1 MIAAAA
7 TRRRNAA
14 AATDAGDEKGKAK
27 ANCSRIAAAKVST
40 HNATASD
47 NNKKVVSFKT
57 IDSQT
62 QRIGGN
68 SRTTT
73 KIAAAATRRI
83 VARGKKETTEAEASG
98 GVATNA
104 VTNQATDGQSL
115 DFRNQATDGQSLDFR
130 RLAAR
135 RRLLSSATNN
145 HKNTT
150 DDEGKK
156 VRLSVAPDPPSHVN
170 HHTAITVDDG
180 RVKSTKKAPHAAKA
194 KAAPKSRSSSSS
206 SSSSSSASSAS
217 SSSSSSS
224 CGYMSSPPL
233 DSDDSIDGMDTTQR
247 TINRMKNSQGSRAA
261 DVVTGAIRYTMQ
273 QEENQTTT
281 TGDQTQTKQELV
293 SRRLFTSMKRENAV
307 ATVDREQQVDDI
319 QRIRGGGG
327 NQQEAIVAGPA
338 AALYA
343 DGTKIIKPFEGTP
356 YKGEV
361 ISYDPK
367 SKFYKVQYED
377 GDEEEMDSSEVKS
390 FLAEEPI
397 NNNSEGISISTST
410 TKTSKNDEKALY
422 DWIVNASAGNSLQF
436 TVGSTRRKNLNKL
449 IKNLV
454 DTNTGLNLTQTS
466 SDDVLTIKI
475 NSKPSSAVIVPAV
488 ESKPEPWRRSEA
500 KEYATKELM
509 REDSWINVEVNFG
522 EVHGIP
528 RSITAEEIRREEPLF
543 RQYDSKLFNS
553 NFMRLVGT
561 VREDQGRGQWDQ
573 DALNKENLKYP
584 INAILIQGY
593 PRWNISSAKKLL
605 EEDIKAQKHADVLP
619 RDLRVTRQEY
629 IDFPLPIFRHR
640 LYAEVRKQAGDAFW
654 VHKRNKS
661 MMKQKVANDNEN
673 DEIATYE

>member
-1 MIAAAA
+1 
-7 TRRRNAA
+7 
-14 AATDAGDEKGKAK
+14 
-27 ANCSRIAAAKVST
+27 
-40 HNATASD
+40 
-47 NNKKVVSFKT
+47 
-57 IDSQT
+57 
-62 QRIGGN
+62 
-68 SRTTT
+68 
-73 KIAAAATRRI
+73 
-83 VARGKKETTEAEASG
+83 
-98 GVATNA
+98 
-104 VTNQATDGQSL
+104 
-115 DFRNQATDGQSLDFR
+115 
-130 RLAAR
+130 
-135 RRLLSSATNN
+135 
-145 HKNTT
+145 
-150 DDEGKK
+150 
-156 VRLSVAPDPPSHVN
+156 
-170 HHTAITVDDG
+170 
-180 RVKSTKKAPHAAKA
+180 
-194 KAAPKSRSSSSS
+194 
-206 SSSSSSASSAS
+206 
-217 SSSSSSS
+217 
-224 CGYMSSPPL
+224 MSSPPL
-233 DSDDSIDGMDTTQR
+233 DSDDSDYVPKPKFQIDLYAGDTIKVEHGLYPGTWSCCRQIFGIDAREKIVDLNIPLPLTSAANIQLVKSSRKNVNADHFHRIISITSCILHSGSIDGMDTTQR
-247 TINRMKNSQGSRAA
+247 TINRMKNSQGRAA
-261 DVVTGAIRYTMQ
+261 DVVTGAIRYAMQ

-307 ATVDREQQVDDI
+307 SAVDREQQVDDT

-327 NQQEAIVAGPA
+327 NGPAIDQQEAIVAGP